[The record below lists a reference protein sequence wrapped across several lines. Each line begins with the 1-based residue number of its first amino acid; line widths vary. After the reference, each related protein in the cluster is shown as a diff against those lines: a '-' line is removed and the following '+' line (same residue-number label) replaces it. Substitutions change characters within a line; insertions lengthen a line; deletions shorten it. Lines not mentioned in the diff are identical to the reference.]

1 MKDTISTIAILILVI
16 AILNL
21 IFSVAIYYLLPDY
34 KDIWKKIDWFVT
46 GIIAYFILKYFNV
59 SINDHFF

>member
-21 IFSVAIYYLLPDY
+21 IFSVTIYYLLSDY
-34 KDIWKKIDWFVT
+34 KDIWKKIDWLVT